1 MAFEIIPELALHYR
15 VIGAEGAPRLVLLN
29 SLGTD
34 SRIWDDLTIK
44 LGGRFRVLQYDQR
57 GQGLSDAPPGPYSI
71 ADHAKDLLALLAR
84 LDWGPT
90 VLCGLSIGG
99 MIAMEA
105 LDRQPGLVRGLVLAD
120 TADRIGSPAF
130 WEGRMGEIRSRGLGA
145 IAEPVMQ
152 RWFGSS
158 FRKEHGTE
166 VRGWSNLLARAPVDG
181 YLGSCAA
188 LRDADL
194 TNAVDRITVPVLC
207 LCGSEDASTP
217 PPAVRSLATRIA
229 GAEYAEISEAGHL
242 TPVER
247 PREFAEALI
256 GFMEVCIGD

>member
-1 MAFEIIPELALHYR
+1 MAFENIRELVLHYR
-15 VIGAEGAPRLVLLN
+15 VSGPERAPRLVLLN

-34 SRIWDDLTIK
+34 SRIWDDLTVA
-44 LGGRFRVLQYDQR
+44 LCGRFRVLQYDQR

-71 ADHAKDLLALLAR
+71 GDHAEDMLSLLAR

-120 TADRIGSPAF
+120 TAERIGLRAF
-130 WEGRMGEIRSRGLGA
+130 WEARMQQVRTQGLGP
-145 IAEPVMQ
+145 IAEQVME
-152 RWFGSS
+152 RWFGES
-158 FRKEHGTE
+158 FRTE
-166 VRGWSNLLARAPVDG
+166 RRSEAKGWSNLLSLAPVEG

-194 TNAVDRITVPVLC
+194 THMASRIEVPVLC
-207 LCGSEDASTP
+207 LCGSEDTSTP
-217 PPAVRSLATRIA
+217 PSDVRSLAARIN
-229 GAEYAEISEAGHL
+229 GADYAEISEAGHL

-247 PREFAEALI
+247 PQRFATALI
-256 GFMEVCIGD
+256 EFMEVCVGV

>member
-1 MAFEIIPELALHYR
+1 MPFEFIPELALHYR
-15 VIGAEGAPRLVLLN
+15 ITGADGAPRLVVLN

-34 SRIWDDLTIK
+34 SRIWDDLTIE
-44 LGGRFRVLQYDQR
+44 LGGLFRVLQYDQR
-57 GQGLSDAPPGPYSI
+57 GQGLSDAPPGPYAI

-105 LDRQPGLVRGLVLAD
+105 LDRQPGLVHGLVLAD
-120 TADRIGSPAF
+120 TADRIGSPAL
-130 WEGRMGEIRSRGLGA
+130 WEARMREVRSNGLGA

-158 FRKEHGTE
+158 FRTKHAIE

-194 TNAVDRITVPVLC
+194 TNLVGRIAVPVLC

-217 PPAVRSLATRIA
+217 PAAVRSLATRIA

-247 PREFAEALI
+247 PREFAEALT
-256 GFMEVCIGD
+256 GFMEVCNGG